1 MTKTEQTIKDILK
14 KILKLKEE
22 TYKNLTENDI
32 LFEIKNNEIVPI
44 NFTIDSLDVL
54 DISIIIEQTYGLDDI
69 PMEDLLLF
77 TTIKNLANYVDS
89 HKKG

>member
-22 TYKNLTENDI
+22 TYKKLTEDDI
-32 LFEIKNNEIVPI
+32 LFEIKNDKIVPI
-44 NFTIDSLDVL
+44 KFAIDSLDIL
-54 DISIIIEQTYGLDDI
+54 DVSTIIEQTYDLDEI
-69 PMEDLLLF
+69 PMENLLLF